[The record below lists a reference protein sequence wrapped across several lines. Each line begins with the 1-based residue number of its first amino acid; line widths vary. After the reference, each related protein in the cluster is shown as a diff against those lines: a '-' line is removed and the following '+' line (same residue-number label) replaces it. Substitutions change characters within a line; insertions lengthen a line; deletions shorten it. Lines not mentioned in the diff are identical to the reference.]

1 MIYNT
6 LYNKIKTILEE
17 VENVKQIT
25 EYPESKFTAYPA
37 VVFFPSDISNVF
49 DTSSS
54 DFREYRFKMFVL
66 IGVNQTSL
74 SHVFLNVMSNTCD
87 SILEAFRD
95 NWDLN
100 RIDGNRCW
108 IRIEGGNWSLSN
120 DDKGQVAVAEFNL
133 VIKVSVDSA

>member
-1 MIYNT
+1 MIYQT
-6 LYNKIKTILEE
+6 LYNQIKTILEG
-17 VENVKQIT
+17 VSNIKQII
-25 EYPESKFTAYPA
+25 EYPESKFEAFPA

-54 DFREYRFKMFVL
+54 DFREYRFKMFV
-66 IGVNQTSL
+66 IVGAKQTSL
-74 SHVFLNVMSNTCD
+74 SHIFLNVMSNTCD
-87 SILEAFRD
+87 SILDAFKT

-120 DDKGQVAVAEFNL
+120 DNSGPIAVAEFNL
-133 VIKVSVDSA
+133 IIKISVNA